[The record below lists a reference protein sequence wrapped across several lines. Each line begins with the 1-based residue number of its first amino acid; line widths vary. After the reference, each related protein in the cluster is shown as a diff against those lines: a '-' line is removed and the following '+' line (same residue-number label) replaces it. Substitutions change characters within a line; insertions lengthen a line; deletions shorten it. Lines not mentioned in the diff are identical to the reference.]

1 MKSSV
6 IIDWEKKE
14 GGITGS
20 HEKVKFVEQAPLE
33 AGWASENMVV
43 LFCYL
48 VFFKSSYLNQ
58 LADGV

>member
-43 LFCYL
+43 LFCCL

-58 LADGV
+58 LAGGI

>member
-6 IIDWEKKE
+6 VIDWEKKE

-33 AGWASENMVV
+33 ASWASENMVVLWEYGWASENMVV
-43 LFCYL
+43 LLFG
-48 VFFKSSYLNQ
+48 FF
-58 LADGV
+58 

>member
-20 HEKVKFVEQAPLE
+20 HEKVKFVERAPLE

-43 LFCYL
+43 LFCY
-48 VFFKSSYLNQ
+48 FFF
-58 LADGV
+58 